1 MSEYNYKALNRDMGR
16 AIHHYDMIAPGDRI
30 LVAVSGGKDSLTL
43 LWMLSERLLRIPI
56 NYELYAVYVDPGFKG
71 GFTRE
76 LLNWCKHIGVEL
88 RVEETDHGIF
98 AHSSQNRENPCFMCA
113 RMRRKRI
120 FELADRLGC
129 GKIALGHHKDD
140 IIETLFI
147 NMCYTGVMSTMSP
160 AQDMFE
166 GRFTMIRPLA
176 YVDEDRIRRFA
187 ADMGFPEFEN
197 PCPSA
202 DNSRRSEIKSI
213 VNTVTRGKK
222 KIKNNIFRSLSHVNM
237 DYMLKQE
244 NRAQGP

>member
-1 MSEYNYKALNRDMGR
+1 MSDYNYKAVNRDMGR
-16 AIHHYDMIAPGDRI
+16 AIHHYGMISPGDRI

-56 NYELYAVYVDPGFKG
+56 NYELHAVYIDPGFEG
-71 GFTRE
+71 GFAPDLSE
-76 LLNWCKHIGVEL
+76 WCSSHGLEL
-88 RVEETDHGIF
+88 RVEYTDNGPF
-98 AHSSQNRENPCFMCA
+98 AHSEKNRENPCFMCA
-113 RMRRKRI
+113 RMRRKKI
-120 FELADRLGC
+120 FEVAEELGC

-147 NMCYTGVMSTMSP
+147 NMCYTGVMSTMTP
-160 AQDMFE
+160 AQEMFE

-187 ADMGFPEFEN
+187 ADAGFPGFEN

-202 DNSRRSEIKSI
+202 GNSKRKEIKHL
-213 VNTVTRGKK
+213 VNALTRGKQ
-222 KIKNNIFRSLSHVNM
+222 KIKNNIFRSMSHVNM

-244 NRAQGP
+244 SLRD